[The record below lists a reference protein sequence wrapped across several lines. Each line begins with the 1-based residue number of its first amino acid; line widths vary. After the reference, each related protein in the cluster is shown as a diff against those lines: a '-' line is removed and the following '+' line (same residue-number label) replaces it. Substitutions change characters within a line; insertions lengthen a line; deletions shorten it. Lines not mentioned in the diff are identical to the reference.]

1 MSKNFRTVLF
11 DLDGT
16 LTDSSAS
23 ILNCVRY
30 ALEKMNMEIPD
41 ETVLK
46 KFLGPPLVDSFK
58 NYFDF
63 TDESAAEA
71 VTFYREYF
79 STKGLLENAV
89 YNGITELLDHLK
101 SLDKKLIVAT
111 SKPEPFTNRILE
123 HFDLMKYFDFAAG
136 SKLDNTRCKK
146 AEVISYALSSC
157 NITDLSDVVM
167 IGDREHDII
176 GANDIGIDSIGV
188 LYGYGSLQELRA
200 AGATHIAKNTDD
212 ILNIIKNI

>member
-1 MSKNFRTVLF
+1 MYSTILF

-16 LTDSSAS
+16 LTDSSPGIINS
-23 ILNCVRY
+23 VIY
-30 ALEKMNMEIPD
+30 ALNKYGIDDAGNPK
-41 ETVLK
+41 LK

-123 HFDLMKYFDFAAG
+123 HFDLMKYFDFLPL
-136 SKLDNTRCKK
+136 K
-146 AEVISYALSSC
+146 
-157 NITDLSDVVM
+157 
-167 IGDREHDII
+167 
-176 GANDIGIDSIGV
+176 
-188 LYGYGSLQELRA
+188 
-200 AGATHIAKNTDD
+200 
-212 ILNIIKNI
+212 